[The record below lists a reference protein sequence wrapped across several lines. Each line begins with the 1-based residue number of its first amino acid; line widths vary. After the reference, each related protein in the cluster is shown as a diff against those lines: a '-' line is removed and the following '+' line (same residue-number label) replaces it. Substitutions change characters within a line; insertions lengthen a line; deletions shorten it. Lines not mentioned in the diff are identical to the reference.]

1 MEHTEE
7 LMVTGNE
14 VVADL
19 TPETLAPKT
28 DNGLF
33 KNITLGVGV
42 AAGGALAIYGAYE
55 LGKKGVKFIRN
66 LMEKRKESKEHP
78 DYTYEK
84 VEEAAKEMEE
94 TITKA
99 KYRNK
104 KEKHPMGFQYKG

>member
-28 DNGLF
+28 GNGLV

-66 LMEKRKESKEHP
+66 LMEKRKEHP

-84 VEEAAKEMEE
+84 VKEAAKEMEE
-94 TITKA
+94 TIAKA